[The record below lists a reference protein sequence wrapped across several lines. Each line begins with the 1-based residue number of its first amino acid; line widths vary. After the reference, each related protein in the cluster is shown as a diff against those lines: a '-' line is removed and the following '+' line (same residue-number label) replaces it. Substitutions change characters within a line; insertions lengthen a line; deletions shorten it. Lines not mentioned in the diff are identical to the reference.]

1 MSHGVCNRNIRGIFG
16 ILIPIVCAVFE
27 GKNNEL
33 MIIAISACMAGAVC
47 GDHCSPISDTTIMAS
62 AGAQCNHVN
71 HVATQLPYAIT
82 AAIMSFVAYAIV
94 GPITYRLHVKWFIM
108 LPIFIAMM
116 VLLVFV
122 LRVIKR
128 RNPASY
134 VNANTRVAD
143 AE

>member
-1 MSHGVCNRNIRGIFG
+1 MAFATGTSWGTFG

-82 AAIMSFVAYAIV
+82 AAIMSFVSYAIV
-94 GPITYRLHVKWFIM
+94 GPLTYHLHVKWFIM
-108 LPIFIAMM
+108 FPIFIAMM
-116 VLLVFV
+116 VLLIFV

-134 VNANTRVAD
+134 VNADTRVAD